1 MRQLANNE
9 VIYRTSE
16 QPSLYLVPKT
26 GSINLQFQLPDSTWV
41 NDGGTYTESEA
52 IALKQADVLWRVNLN
67 GDAEAYIDN

>member
-1 MRQLANNE
+1 MRQLTNNE

-26 GSINLQFQLPDSTWV
+26 GSINLQFQLPDGSWV
-41 NDGGTYTESEA
+41 NDGNSYTQSEA
-52 IALKQADVLWRVNLN
+52 IALKQADVLWRVSLT